1 MSSFMEK
8 AKAQAAETAKAGL
21 GSMKDGLLKQAGL
34 QTAPKHPLAV
44 VVPKMPKGLTWLEVD
59 TPDGQTLR
67 LPLPEDTVQGQ
78 QIILEYTPLAPAAGG
93 AGFDS
98 QPPVV
103 AARPIPRPPNGIVE
117 HAVVAYFKSMDD
129 FKKRNPII
137 FHLLEAAGR

>member
-1 MSSFMEK
+1 MEK
-8 AKAQAAETAKAGL
+8 AKAQAAEKAKAGL

-44 VVPKMPKGLTWLEVD
+44 VMPKMPKGLTWLEVD

-67 LPLPEDTVQGQ
+67 LPIPEDAVPGQ
-78 QIILEYTPLAPAAGG
+78 QIILEYTPLAPAAVG
-93 AGFDS
+93 AGFDTSSS

-129 FKKRNPII
+129 FKKKNPII